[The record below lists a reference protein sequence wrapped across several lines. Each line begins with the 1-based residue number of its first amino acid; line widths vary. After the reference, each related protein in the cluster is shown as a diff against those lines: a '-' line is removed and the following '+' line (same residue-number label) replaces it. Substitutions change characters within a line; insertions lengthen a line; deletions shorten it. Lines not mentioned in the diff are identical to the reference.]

1 MHSALIL
8 GIFLGA
14 MSWMSPAPA
23 SKSAPEEFI
32 VPLQATTS
40 RSTLRNSGRVRLV
53 KKDELTGKPAFQA
66 KNAQTAIIAAINQ
79 KTSGC
84 WMIRYGTDF
93 GWVAAS
99 NIHYSASDNPVTLRR
114 SQQEARFKAFTDA
127 RTQLAGCLRAL
138 SPEARRA
145 VAKRL
150 EQDSSIQLALINL
163 ATNDAEKW
171 EQALRI
177 LARGFVAY
185 SVEEDTAKHS
195 HSIQVNLVT
204 TLKTATQLTRPAA
217 NAIEATSIQEGLAQL
232 LAEIQAGL
240 IPPVGNRLIV
250 VNASGELTLVGYAI
264 NLIGVHPNAAAQ
276 DKLRVDAEK
285 IATAR
290 ATEAIIGLA
299 IGDDTRWQHNLDE
312 ISQREVRTAASGY
325 DDNEPSANRFR
336 QIRDLVMASAKD
348 DPGLQTLVEGNLPSS
363 AAIKRFGEEDRVAV
377 AVIYTPTVRK
387 PAPPPPPP
395 ATPVVEPANDSPVMP
410 SVTEPSPGSS
420 PPPPVPPAAESS
432 TTIPPVIESSEP
444 TETR

>member
-1 MHSALIL
+1 MRSVLIL
-8 GIFLGA
+8 WIFLGV
-14 MSWMSPAPA
+14 MSWMSPALASKPA
-23 SKSAPEEFI
+23 SGEFI
-32 VPLQATTS
+32 VPLQATPS
-40 RSTLRNSGRVRLV
+40 RPALRSSGRVRLV

-127 RTQLAGCLRAL
+127 RIQLAGCLRAL

-195 HSIQVNLVT
+195 IQVNLVA

-240 IPPVGNRLIV
+240 IPPVGNQLIV

-299 IGDDTRWQHNLDE
+299 IGDDTRWQHSLDE
-312 ISQREVRTAASGY
+312 ISQSEVRTAASGY

-395 ATPVVEPANDSPVMP
+395 PATPVVEPANDSPVMP
-410 SVTEPSPGSS
+410 SVTEPSPDSS
-420 PPPPVPPAAESS
+420 LPPAVESS
-432 TTIPPVIESSEP
+432 TTIPPVTESSEK